1 MPVNIFEML
10 PEFGKMNFETA
21 CSIETFEQTAVVI
34 LLLTKFLM
42 SLSDCFKHKLNIK
55 IKL

>member
-10 PEFGKMNFETA
+10 PKFGKMNFGTT
-21 CSIETFEQTAVVI
+21 CSIETFEQKAF
-34 LLLTKFLM
+34 TKFLM
-42 SLSDCFKHKLNIK
+42 ILLECFKHKLNIK